1 MMLTHRSR
9 AAEIS
14 TKYYC
19 LLVEYGAID
28 LFHAAPDF
36 PCLPC
41 ISFSNYVFLYLRPSD
56 LPRRWIQCCKL
67 LRVRRTNGV
76 FRHLIGNMP
85 KSCACTG
92 STNHN
97 TMGKYLSFYKW
108 PVKTS
113 NQYQREQWLQS
124 IVGSRKQSGLM
135 WGSPFA
141 RWEATTQVD
150 AETWLGLNSL
160 SILPNARLRDPISCG
175 TVCAIV

>member
-1 MMLTHRSR
+1 MQNMSGRFNIIITVYRVFPRGSR
-9 AAEIS
+9 
-14 TKYYC
+14 
-19 LLVEYGAID
+19 
-28 LFHAAPDF
+28 F
-36 PCLPC
+36 PALPC
-41 ISFSNYVFLYLRPSD
+41 ISFSNYVFFYLRPSD

-92 STNHN
+92 RTNHN
-97 TMGKYLSFYKW
+97 MMGKYLSFYKW

-135 WGSPFA
+135 STYVCSQHLLTAEPFIIV
-141 RWEATTQVD
+141 EILCFMTSSHKSY
-150 AETWLGLNSL
+150 AECRNSL
-160 SILPNARLRDPISCG
+160 NIYE
-175 TVCAIV
+175 